1 MNNHTKTLQAL
12 VAAGDEAIGGE
23 WSVGMYALSV
33 EADYEEDGK
42 PWHTKILD
50 IRGWGHLT
58 GKGHARAMGEKEAKK
73 VQEHNADFLA
83 QSANARPALKALL
96 DELKEKDRVMA
107 VMAEALDQPRFANG
121 TRKFRA
127 VLEVRKQALAQF
139 EKINNGETK

>member
-107 VMAEALDQPRFANG
+107 VMAEALLDAQDICHMHKHRHQSL
-121 TRKFRA
+121 TC
-127 VLEVRKQALAQF
+127 LEALAQF
-139 EKINNGETK
+139 EKIKWDV